1 MDVVVWLRSLGLGK
15 YEAAF
20 RENEIDETVLPDLT
34 AEDLKELGVTAL
46 GHRRKLLAAI
56 AAFRNDESGKT
67 PSVDAAT
74 ASSTPSA
81 PPEDR
86 AERRQVTVMFS
97 DLVGSTALSARMDPE
112 DLREVISAYQKCV
125 AETVQRFG
133 GFVAKYMGDGVLIYF
148 GYPQAHEDDAERAV
162 RAGLELV
169 TAVTALK
176 THAPL
181 QTRVGVATG
190 LVVVGDLIGSGASQE
205 QAIVGETP
213 NLAARLQGVAEP
225 NTVVIA
231 ENTRKLV
238 GNLFE
243 LDDLGSQQLKG
254 IAGTVRAWAAL
265 RPASVESRF
274 DAMHATGLTELVGR
288 EEELELLLRRWSK
301 AKNGEGQ
308 VVLLSGEPGIGKSRL
323 TAALLERVAA
333 EPHIRLRNF
342 CSPQHTDSALYPTI
356 GRIERAAGFRHN
368 DTAQAKL
375 DKLDALLAQSS
386 TSPHDAALLAEM
398 LSLPNDGRYPA
409 LELTSPERRQKTLE
423 ALVFQVAA
431 LTRENPVLMNFE
443 DAHWADPTSLE
454 LFGRIIDKI
463 PSLRALLIVTYR
475 PEFDPPWIG
484 RPHVTALTL
493 NRLGDREIA
502 AIIDCVTGN
511 KLLSPSI
518 RRDIIERTDGIPLF
532 VEEMTKAVLEAESEG
547 DARKTA
553 AAVPSSGLNVP
564 ASLHASLMARLDRLG
579 PAKEVAQI
587 GAAMGREFSHAL
599 LAAVVPKSE
608 EELGSALSRLT
619 AAGLL
624 FRQGVPPQ
632 AIYLF
637 KHALVQDAAYGT
649 LLREPRRALHARIAE
664 TLESQFAE
672 IAENQPEVLARHFT
686 EAGMSETAIQYWSKA
701 GERALQRS
709 ANAEAAAHLTSAIE
723 LICVS
728 RKGGGE
734 SRLELR
740 LQMALGS
747 AARAIHGHAAP
758 ETLRVYTRARDLLDE
773 TVPAKE
779 QMAVLYGLFS
789 VTFVRGDYAAARL
802 VAGQA
807 LAVAAPEPDPEA
819 TAFANRM
826 MGIVDWAT
834 GDFLA
839 AAPRLRR
846 VRGTLRGGEWK
857 RHRSALLARPLGL
870 VAVSA
875 GAGSVAAWLCGPSD
889 RSGFES
895 ACASSADQ
903 PCDDDRFRAHFRIDT
918 RRIHWGRSAA
928 RRPSL
933 RRGARLLRE

>member
-1 MDVVVWLRSLGLGK
+1 M
-15 YEAAF
+15 
-20 RENEIDETVLPDLT
+20 
-34 AEDLKELGVTAL
+34 
-46 GHRRKLLAAI
+46 
-56 AAFRNDESGKT
+56 
-67 PSVDAAT
+67 
-74 ASSTPSA
+74 
-81 PPEDR
+81 
-86 AERRQVTVMFS
+86 
-97 DLVGSTALSARMDPE
+97 
-112 DLREVISAYQKCV
+112 
-125 AETVQRFG
+125 
-133 GFVAKYMGDGVLIYF
+133 
-148 GYPQAHEDDAERAV
+148 
-162 RAGLELV
+162 
-169 TAVTALK
+169 
-176 THAPL
+176 
-181 QTRVGVATG
+181 
-190 LVVVGDLIGSGASQE
+190 
-205 QAIVGETP
+205 
-213 NLAARLQGVAEP
+213 
-225 NTVVIA
+225 
-231 ENTRKLV
+231 
-238 GNLFE
+238 
-243 LDDLGSQQLKG
+243 
-254 IAGTVRAWAAL
+254 
-265 RPASVESRF
+265 
-274 DAMHATGLTELVGR
+274 GR

-301 AKNGEGQ
+301 AKSGEGQ

-409 LELTSPERRQKTLE
+409 LELTSPEWRQKTLE
-423 ALVFQVAA
+423 ALVLQVAA
-431 LTRENPVLMNFE
+431 LARENPLLMIFE

-454 LFGRIIDKI
+454 LFGRILDKI
-463 PSLRALLIVTYR
+463 PSLRALLVVTYR

-511 KLLSPSI
+511 KLLPPSI

-587 GAAMGREFSHAL
+587 GAAMGREFSHPL
-599 LAAVVPKSE
+599 LAAVVRKSE
-608 EELGSALSRLT
+608 EELGSALGRLT

-632 AIYLF
+632 ATYLF

-672 IAENQPEVLARHFT
+672 IAENHPEVLARHFT

-723 LICVS
+723 LVP
-728 RKGGGE
+728 KGGGE

-789 VTFVRGDYAAARL
+789 VTFVRGEYAAARP
-802 VAGQA
+802 VAEQA

-846 VRGTLRGGEWK
+846 IAELYAAGSGNVTDLRYSQDHSVWSLSLLALALWPLGFVDQAIEAASKALARAQQINHAMTTAFALIFGSTLCEFIRADPLRGGHLFDEALDYCVNKDLRTYFPWSRFYGGLSLINRGQLDQGLEMMRGAMAAAK
-857 RHRSALLARPLGL
+857 KINTKLLWTPHLGSLALAHARAGQAEAALDLLSEALAAVEDMDERVFEAELHRIIGDALLSMERRGEAEVEFTRALAIARQQQARSWELR
-870 VAVSA
+870 
-875 GAGSVAAWLCGPSD
+875 AATSLARLW
-889 RSGFES
+889 RSQGKVQQARELLAPVYGWFTEGF
-895 ACASSADQ
+895 
-903 PCDDDRFRAHFRIDT
+903 DT
-918 RRIHWGRSAA
+918 RDLKEAKV
-928 RRPSL
+928 
-933 RRGARLLRE
+933 LLEELA

>member
-1 MDVVVWLRSLGLGK
+1 M
-15 YEAAF
+15 
-20 RENEIDETVLPDLT
+20 
-34 AEDLKELGVTAL
+34 
-46 GHRRKLLAAI
+46 
-56 AAFRNDESGKT
+56 
-67 PSVDAAT
+67 
-74 ASSTPSA
+74 
-81 PPEDR
+81 
-86 AERRQVTVMFS
+86 
-97 DLVGSTALSARMDPE
+97 
-112 DLREVISAYQKCV
+112 
-125 AETVQRFG
+125 
-133 GFVAKYMGDGVLIYF
+133 
-148 GYPQAHEDDAERAV
+148 
-162 RAGLELV
+162 
-169 TAVTALK
+169 
-176 THAPL
+176 
-181 QTRVGVATG
+181 
-190 LVVVGDLIGSGASQE
+190 VVGDLIGSGASQE

-213 NLAARLQGVAEP
+213 NLAARLQGIAEP
-225 NTVVIA
+225 NSVVIA
-231 ENTRKLV
+231 ESTRKLV

-243 LDDLGSQQLKG
+243 LEDLGSQELKG
-254 IAGTVRAWAAL
+254 IAGAVRAWAAL

-301 AKNGEGQ
+301 AKSGEGQ

-356 GRIERAAGFRHN
+356 GQIERAAGFRHD

-423 ALVFQVAA
+423 ALVLQVAA
-431 LTRENPVLMNFE
+431 LARENPVLMIFE

-463 PSLRALLIVTYR
+463 PSLRALLVVTYR

-502 AIIDCVTGN
+502 AIIDSVTGN

-599 LAAVVPKSE
+599 LAAVVRKSE
-608 EELGSALSRLT
+608 EELGSALGRLT

-632 AIYLF
+632 ATYLF

-728 RKGGGE
+728 PKGGGE

-789 VTFVRGDYAAARL
+789 VTFVRGEYAAARP
-802 VAGQA
+802 VAEQA

-875 GAGSVAAWLCGPSD
+875 GAGSVAARLCGSSD

-895 ACASSADQ
+895 ARASSADQ

-918 RRIHWGRSAA
+918 MRIH
-928 RRPSL
+928 
-933 RRGARLLRE
+933 

>member
-1 MDVVVWLRSLGLGK
+1 
-15 YEAAF
+15 
-20 RENEIDETVLPDLT
+20 
-34 AEDLKELGVTAL
+34 
-46 GHRRKLLAAI
+46 
-56 AAFRNDESGKT
+56 
-67 PSVDAAT
+67 
-74 ASSTPSA
+74 
-81 PPEDR
+81 
-86 AERRQVTVMFS
+86 
-97 DLVGSTALSARMDPE
+97 
-112 DLREVISAYQKCV
+112 
-125 AETVQRFG
+125 
-133 GFVAKYMGDGVLIYF
+133 
-148 GYPQAHEDDAERAV
+148 
-162 RAGLELV
+162 
-169 TAVTALK
+169 
-176 THAPL
+176 
-181 QTRVGVATG
+181 
-190 LVVVGDLIGSGASQE
+190 
-205 QAIVGETP
+205 
-213 NLAARLQGVAEP
+213 
-225 NTVVIA
+225 
-231 ENTRKLV
+231 
-238 GNLFE
+238 
-243 LDDLGSQQLKG
+243 
-254 IAGTVRAWAAL
+254 
-265 RPASVESRF
+265 
-274 DAMHATGLTELVGR
+274 
-288 EEELELLLRRWSK
+288 
-301 AKNGEGQ
+301 

-323 TAALLERVAA
+323 TAAQLEQIAS
-333 EPHIRLRNF
+333 EPHTRLRYF
-342 CSPQHTDSALYPTI
+342 CSPQRTDSALFPI
-356 GRIERAAGFRHN
+356 ISQMERAAQFAHD
-368 DTAQAKL
+368 DTVQVKL
-375 DKLDALLAQSS
+375 DKLDVLLTQSS
-386 TSPHDAALLAEM
+386 TPRQDAALLSEM

-409 LELTSPERRQKTLE
+409 LELTSPEWRQKTLE
-423 ALVFQVAA
+423 ALVLQVAA
-431 LTRENPVLMNFE
+431 LARENPLLMIFE

-454 LFGRIIDKI
+454 LFGRILDKI
-463 PSLRALLIVTYR
+463 PSLRALLVVTYR

-502 AIIDCVTGN
+502 AIIDNVTGN
-511 KLLSPSI
+511 KLLPPSI

-553 AAVPSSGLNVP
+553 AAVPSSDLNVP

-587 GAAMGREFSHAL
+587 GAAMGREFSQPL
-599 LAAVVPKSE
+599 LAAVVRKSE
-608 EELGSALSRLT
+608 EELGSALGRLT

-632 AIYLF
+632 ATYLF

-672 IAENQPEVLARHFT
+672 IAENQPEVLGRHFT
-686 EAGMSETAIQYWSKA
+686 EAGMSETAIRYWSKA

-728 RKGGGE
+728 PKGGGE

-789 VTFVRGDYAAARL
+789 VTFVRGEYAAARP
-802 VAGQA
+802 VAEQA

-846 VRGTLRGGEWK
+846 VAELYAAGSGNVTDLRYSQDHSVWSLSLLALALWPLGFVDQAIEAASKELARAQQINHAMTTAFALIFGSTLCEFIRADPLRGGNLFDEALDYCVNKDLRTYFPWSRFYGGLSLVNRGQLDQGLEMMRGAMTAAK
-857 RHRSALLARPLGL
+857 KINTKLLWTPHLGSLALAHARAGQAEAALDLLSEALAAVEDMNERVFEAELHRIIGDTLLSMLRQGEAEVEFTRALAVARQQQAKSWELRAAMSLAQLWRDQGKERQARELLAPVYG
-870 VAVSA
+870 
-875 GAGSVAAWLCGPSD
+875 
-889 RSGFES
+889 
-895 ACASSADQ
+895 
-903 PCDDDRFRAHFRIDT
+903 
-918 RRIHWGRSAA
+918 
-928 RRPSL
+928 
-933 RRGARLLRE
+933 

>member
-1 MDVVVWLRSLGLGK
+1 M
-15 YEAAF
+15 
-20 RENEIDETVLPDLT
+20 
-34 AEDLKELGVTAL
+34 
-46 GHRRKLLAAI
+46 
-56 AAFRNDESGKT
+56 
-67 PSVDAAT
+67 
-74 ASSTPSA
+74 
-81 PPEDR
+81 
-86 AERRQVTVMFS
+86 
-97 DLVGSTALSARMDPE
+97 
-112 DLREVISAYQKCV
+112 
-125 AETVQRFG
+125 
-133 GFVAKYMGDGVLIYF
+133 
-148 GYPQAHEDDAERAV
+148 
-162 RAGLELV
+162 
-169 TAVTALK
+169 
-176 THAPL
+176 
-181 QTRVGVATG
+181 
-190 LVVVGDLIGSGASQE
+190 
-205 QAIVGETP
+205 
-213 NLAARLQGVAEP
+213 
-225 NTVVIA
+225 IA
-231 ENTRKLV
+231 ESTRKLV

-243 LDDLGSQQLKG
+243 LEDLGSQELKG
-254 IAGTVRAWAAL
+254 ITGAVRAWAAL

-274 DAMHATGLTELVGR
+274 DAMHAAGLTELVGR

-301 AKNGEGQ
+301 AKSGEGQ

-423 ALVFQVAA
+423 ALVLQVAA
-431 LTRENPVLMNFE
+431 LARENPVLMIFE

-502 AIIDCVTGN
+502 AIIDSVTGN
-511 KLLSPSI
+511 KLLPPSI

-587 GAAMGREFSHAL
+587 GAAMGREFSHPL
-599 LAAVVPKSE
+599 LAAVVRKSE
-608 EELGSALSRLT
+608 EELGSALGRLT

-632 AIYLF
+632 ATYLF

-686 EAGMSETAIQYWSKA
+686 EAGTSETAIQYWSKA

-709 ANAEAAAHLTSAIE
+709 ANAEAAAQLTSAIE

-728 RKGGGE
+728 PKGGGE

-789 VTFVRGDYAAARL
+789 VTFVRGEYAAARP
-802 VAGQA
+802 VAEQA

-846 VRGTLRGGEWK
+846 VAELYAAGSGNVTDLRYSQDHSVWSLSLLALALWPLGFVDQAIEAASKALARAQQINHAMTTAFALIFGSTLCEFIRADPLRGGHLFDEALDYCVNKDLRTYFPWSRFYGGLSLINRGQLDQGLEMMRGAMAAAK
-857 RHRSALLARPLGL
+857 KINTKLLWTPHLGSLALAHARAGQAEAALDLLSEALAAVEDMDERVFEAELHRIIGDALLSMQRRGEAEVEFTRALAIARQQQAKSWELR
-870 VAVSA
+870 
-875 GAGSVAAWLCGPSD
+875 AAMSLARLWRDQGKVQQARELLAPVYGWFTE
-889 RSGFES
+889 GF
-895 ACASSADQ
+895 
-903 PCDDDRFRAHFRIDT
+903 DT
-918 RRIHWGRSAA
+918 RDLKEAKALLEELAA
-928 RRPSL
+928 
-933 RRGARLLRE
+933 